1 MILFCCTIKLMTL
14 WPFYWR
20 LFSHVLISIDTW
32 LQIITMQQQITV
44 HMISLKTWYQLWR
57 IQRRLHI
64 ELTTHSQI
72 WQGIYRLLYIISLK
86 TCHQHTFLY
95 ILRYHLL
102 VYTVTFLLA
111 MIHAIIR
118 MLEIIYIRN
127 KPSRE
132 FALRRMR
139 NWLWYS
145 CTSQNVDFH
154 VKRFLHIFRYIP
166 GMQVSISYWYNRN
179 MKTRSKKLT
188 FIHR

>member
-1 MILFCCTIKLMTL
+1 MFVFGFIGNIAMILFCCNIKLMTL

-20 LFSHVLISIDTW
+20 LFSHVLISIDKW

-44 HMISLKTWYQLWR
+44 HM
-57 IQRRLHI
+57 
-64 ELTTHSQI
+64 
-72 WQGIYRLLYIISLK
+72 ISLK

-111 MIHAIIR
+111 MIHAIIHMFLLFVFISQGDS

-154 VKRFLHIFRYIP
+154 VKMFLHIFRYID
-166 GMQVSISYWYNRN
+166 IY
-179 MKTRSKKLT
+179 
-188 FIHR
+188 I